1 MRILSRLVLREILVA
16 LLSFFFVFTALF
28 ILVELNDLRGALG
41 LDASSL
47 RLLVRY
53 FLLRVPYLAYFCLP
67 LAMLMAS
74 VFVTASHANRSETTA
89 AFAAGISPWRF
100 IRPAFAVG
108 CAGAALLL
116 LGAEWKI
123 PEWSEAADV
132 LKRVE
137 IEKKSPRA
145 GDFLNIVLLNGEQYV
160 LVDKF
165 SPAAGEMWGATFIT
179 PDAAHDA
186 AAAIVQIAHLEHRKG
201 SSWEGDTVRVTLPP
215 PQLVELAAA
224 SAGFTPLN
232 EKPVEAVRLSTLL
245 AEYRLLDGLAGGA
258 EIAAKL
264 KAEKTRRVVRIHV
277 KLAFPL
283 LLPLLAILGASIG
296 MSLGRQRGLL
306 YALSG
311 ALVYTLG
318 YLLLLQATV
327 KFAESA
333 ANTPSLQACAGV
345 IPWLLPLSV
354 AGVAF
359 RRLRRF

>member
-1 MRILSRLVLREILVA
+1 VRILSRLVLREILVS
-16 LLSFFFVFTALF
+16 LFSFFFVFTALF

-41 LDASSL
+41 LDAASL
-47 RLLVRY
+47 QLLVRY

-67 LAMLMAS
+67 LAMLMAA

-100 IRPAFAVG
+100 IRPAFAAG
-108 CAGAALLL
+108 CAGSLLLL

-123 PEWSEAADV
+123 PEWSDAADY

-145 GDFLNIVLLNGEQYV
+145 SDFLNIVLLNGEQYV
-160 LVDKF
+160 LIDKF
-165 SPAAGEMWGATFIT
+165 SPTTGEMWGVTFIT

-186 AAAIVQIAHLEHRKG
+186 AAEVVQIARLAHREG
-201 SSWEGDTVRVTLPP
+201 SSWTGDSASVTLPP
-215 PQLVELAAA
+215 PPLVELAAA
-224 SAGFTPLN
+224 SAGFTPLS

-245 AEYRLLDGLAGGA
+245 AEHDLLSGLAGEA
-258 EIAAKL
+258 ATAAKL

-283 LLPLLAILGASIG
+283 LLPLLALLGASIG
-296 MSLGRQRGLL
+296 LSLGRQRGLL

-333 ANTPSLQACAGV
+333 ANTPSLQAFAGV
-345 IPWLLPLSV
+345 IPWLLPLLV
-354 AGVAF
+354 GVLAF